1 MRRGWVTARTMPAMA
16 LARTWRDAKPTT
28 AAAMALEASTV
39 AARRS
44 RLVNCARASAKP
56 TTTMAASTA
65 RRRKRSRV
73 SSIGLISAPPS
84 ASGSLCARPRITRC
98 TMATR
103 TSAASSVSPAATKR
117 PDDES
122 AARMRAVMA
131 REGIPSAVLLDALGT
146 LVELETPW
154 PHLERELAARGVVVD
169 LEAARAAMLA
179 EMAYYRAHHDEA
191 RDWAGLKDL
200 RRRCAAVVQDSLG
213 TSLPLADVE
222 DALLAAVRFRAYPEV
237 PTALERLRAG
247 GARLAVV
254 SNWDVSL
261 HDVLERTGLRA
272 LLDAVVISAELGV
285 AKPDPAIFR
294 AALDRLGAAAADAM
308 HVGDSLDAD
317 VAGARAAGLEA
328 VLVARNGAQPPDG
341 VRVVASLDGLFVT

>member
-1 MRRGWVTARTMPAMA
+1 
-16 LARTWRDAKPTT
+16 
-28 AAAMALEASTV
+28 
-39 AARRS
+39 
-44 RLVNCARASAKP
+44 
-56 TTTMAASTA
+56 
-65 RRRKRSRV
+65 
-73 SSIGLISAPPS
+73 
-84 ASGSLCARPRITRC
+84 
-98 TMATR
+98 
-103 TSAASSVSPAATKR
+103 
-117 PDDES
+117 
-122 AARMRAVMA
+122 MA

-169 LEAARAAMLA
+169 LEDARAAMLA

-191 RDWAGLKDL
+191 PDWAGLKDL
-200 RRRCAAVVQDSLG
+200 RRRCAAVVQESLG

-237 PTALERLRAG
+237 PAVLERLRAG

-261 HDVLERTGLRA
+261 HDVLERTELRGRV
-272 LLDAVVISAELGV
+272 DAVVISAEVGV

-294 AALDRLGAAAADAM
+294 TALERLGAKASDAV
-308 HVGDSLDAD
+308 HVGDSVEHD

-328 VLVARNGAQPPDG
+328 VFVARNGAQAPDG